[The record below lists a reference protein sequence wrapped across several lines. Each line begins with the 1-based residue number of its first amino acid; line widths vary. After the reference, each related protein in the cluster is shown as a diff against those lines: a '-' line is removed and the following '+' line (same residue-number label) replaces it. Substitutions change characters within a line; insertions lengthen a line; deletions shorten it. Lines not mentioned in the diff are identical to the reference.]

1 MTLDDRLETGWF
13 SSRVYSSAMG
23 QNLAR
28 TVGRHVA
35 PEIFLTEAERAKAP
49 LLAEKSDLTTPWPDL
64 ARDVIRLKNKGRK
77 LRLREF
83 DDVITSKIGGLRK
96 DEGGCF
102 PFKDADD
109 YYEHA
114 SSKPFIKGVRR
125 PLLGINAF
133 DDPIIHG
140 CEFGPVRGS
149 ARMAG

>member
-1 MTLDDRLETGWF
+1 
-13 SSRVYSSAMG
+13 MG

-35 PEIFLTEAERAKAP
+35 PETFLTPAERAKTP
-49 LLAEKSDLTTPWPDL
+49 ILAEKSDLNSPWPDL

-83 DDVITSKIGGLRK
+83 DDVITSKIGGLSK
-96 DEGGCF
+96 DEGECF

-140 CEFGPVRGS
+140 CEF
-149 ARMAG
+149 